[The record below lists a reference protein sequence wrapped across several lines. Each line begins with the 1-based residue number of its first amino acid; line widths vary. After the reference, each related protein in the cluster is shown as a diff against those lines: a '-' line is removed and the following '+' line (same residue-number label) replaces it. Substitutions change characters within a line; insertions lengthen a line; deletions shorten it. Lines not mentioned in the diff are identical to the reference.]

1 MQKER
6 TPIAAG
12 ARREAAG
19 VKPGNN
25 RKMRKAAPAR
35 KPRRPDRV
43 ARMPASGVAG
53 RSQSKAT
60 VRQIYREREQRILE
74 GTEEF
79 RAANLSL
86 EAERQRFLS
95 LLEELPAIVC
105 LLAPDYTY
113 RFVNRRFL
121 ELFGDPQQHPCF
133 QTKSG
138 RNEPCPH
145 CPVSEVF
152 KERVPIEWQWTS
164 PAGRIYQLYHCP
176 FMEADGSLSAL
187 ELGIDITERTEMA
200 ERLQKSEENYR
211 MLVESM
217 SDGLGVMDENQVLTY
232 VNDRIC
238 EMLEYSRDEII
249 GRPAADFV
257 DESHRAVLEEQK
269 TLRSQGQ
276 NRSYEAVWVG
286 KDGRKVPT
294 IVSPKAIF
302 GSAGRFTGSFGIV
315 TDITERKRAEE
326 ALRESEKQLRSLSA
340 QLLRAQESQ
349 RASVSREL
357 HDELGQGLNTL
368 KLRLALICRKLR
380 KDQAPLKEDCEETL
394 GYIDGIIEEVRR
406 LSRDLSPRALEDLG
420 LVAALRR
427 LIHEFAKRTRTKV
440 SMQIDDIN
448 GFLSKDA
455 EIFLYRIVQEAL
467 TNIGKHAGAARVSI
481 RIERLDDSVHCVIE
495 DNGKGF
501 DLEPDAAAD
510 STEKGMGIAIMK
522 ERIRML
528 GGSLDLWSQPGG
540 GTRISFLVP
549 AGSPE
554 VP

>member
-12 ARREAAG
+12 ARSGGAG
-19 VKPGNN
+19 VRPGNG

-35 KPRRPDRV
+35 KPPQPDGV
-43 ARMPASGVAG
+43 ARIPESGIAG
-53 RSQSKAT
+53 RGRSDAT
-60 VRQIYREREQRILE
+60 VRRIHRGPEQRAVQ
-74 GTEEF
+74 GTEEL
-79 RAANLSL
+79 RAANLAL
-86 EAERQRFLS
+86 EAERERFLG

-113 RFVNRRFL
+113 RFVNRRFR

-133 QTKSG
+133 QTRSG
-138 RNEPCPH
+138 RSEPCPH

-176 FMEADGSLSAL
+176 FTEADGSLTAL

-217 SDGLGVMDENQVLTY
+217 SDGLGVMNENQVLTY

-238 EMLEYSRDEII
+238 QMLGYSRDEII
-249 GRPAADFV
+249 GRPAVDFV
-257 DESHRAVLEEQK
+257 DESYRTVLEEQK

-276 NRSYEAVWVG
+276 DLSYEIVWVG
-286 KDGRKVPT
+286 KDGHKVPT
-294 IVSPKAIF
+294 IVSPRAIF
-302 GSAGRFTGSFGIV
+302 GPAGRFAGSFGIV

-326 ALRESEKQLRSLSA
+326 VLRESEQQLRSLSA

-349 RASVSREL
+349 RARVSREL

-368 KLRLALICRKLR
+368 KLRLALLCRKLR
-380 KDQAPLKEDCEETL
+380 KDQASLKEDCEETL
-394 GYIDGIIEEVRR
+394 GYIDEIIEEVRR
-406 LSRDLSPRALEDLG
+406 LSRDLSPRVLEDLG

-427 LIHEFAKRTRTKV
+427 LIHEFAKRTSTKV
-440 SMQIDDIN
+440 SSQIDDIN
-448 GFLSKDA
+448 EFLSKDA

-467 TNIGKHAGAARVSI
+467 TNIGKHANAKCVLLSI
-481 RIERLDDSVHCVIE
+481 AKVDGTVRGVIE
-495 DNGKGF
+495 DNGTGF
-501 DLEPDAAAD
+501 DLEALGVPGSA
-510 STEKGMGIAIMK
+510 ERGMGIAIMK

-528 GGSLDLWSQPGG
+528 GGTIDVWSRPGE
-540 GTRISFLVP
+540 GTRIRFLVP
-549 AGSPE
+549 AGSME
-554 VP
+554 VH